1 MSDAT
6 SYLVGQMAKL
16 KAAVDAIASW
26 RWATVTSVDP
36 LRVTPDG
43 DTSPLAEAP
52 DTLVAGLS
60 EGDRVRLVIVARRAL
75 ILGRA
80 GGAPS
85 TAQHGT
91 FTNNVVEASG
101 AGTAAVVFP
110 KAFQS
115 VPDVQVTSGD
125 TRLVVEVRDVTT
137 TGFNIGWR
145 NVTSSATTGT
155 RTHLW
160 RAEA

>member
-6 SYLVGQMAKL
+6 SYLVSQVAKL
-16 KAAVDAIASW
+16 KSAVDAMASW

-52 DTLVAGLS
+52 DTLVGGLG

-80 GGAPS
+80 GGALS
-85 TAQHGT
+85 TVQHGT
-91 FTNNVVEASG
+91 FTNNVVNASG
-101 AGTAAVVFP
+101 AGTAAITFQKPFP
-110 KAFQS
+110 TI
-115 VPDVQVTSGD
+115 PDVQVTSGD

>member
-1 MSDAT
+1 MSDAM
-6 SYLVGQMAKL
+6 SYLVSQVAKM
-16 KAAVDAIASW
+16 KAAVDAMASW

-52 DTLVAGLS
+52 DTLVAGLG

-91 FTNNVVEASG
+91 FTVNVVAASG
-101 AGTAAVVFP
+101 TGTAAIT
-110 KAFQS
+110 FQEPFAT

>member
-6 SYLVGQMAKL
+6 SYLVSQVAKV
-16 KAAVDAIASW
+16 KAAVDAMASW

-52 DTLVAGLS
+52 DTLVAGLG
-60 EGDRVRLVIVARRAL
+60 EGDRVRLVVVARRAL

-91 FTNNVVEASG
+91 FTVNVVAASG
-101 AGTAAVVFP
+101 TGTAAIT
-110 KAFQS
+110 FQEPFAT

>member
-1 MSDAT
+1 MSDAL
-6 SYLVGQMAKL
+6 SYLVERIKRLQTAMEG
-16 KAAVDAIASW
+16 VASW

-36 LRVTPDG
+36 LLVTPDG

-52 DTLVAGLS
+52 DTLVAGLG
-60 EGDRVRLVIVARRAL
+60 EGDRVRLVVVARRTL

-91 FTNNVVEASG
+91 FNVDVVAASG
-101 AGTAAVVFP
+101 AGTSAITFP
-110 KAFQS
+110 KPFNS